1 MAFTT
6 ERITDMICRRLEEYG
21 YDYGGHMSPKL
32 YPIYLKVAGVI
43 QIRLGLPKGFL
54 KANMADQELFK
65 KQSEGCRYAP
75 FFFMRFSCVLR
86 QKVLS
91 AKYKMYLCATY

>member
-32 YPIYLKVAGVI
+32 YPIYLKVAGG
-43 QIRLGLPKGFL
+43 QSGLDADEPGTADSAGGDERLPL
-54 KANMADQELFK
+54 
-65 KQSEGCRYAP
+65 
-75 FFFMRFSCVLR
+75 
-86 QKVLS
+86 
-91 AKYKMYLCATY
+91 YL

>member
-43 QIRLGLPKGFL
+43 QSRLGLPKGFM
-54 KANMADQELFK
+54 KTHTEDQELFK
-65 KQSEGCRYAP
+65 HVREALDIILPPKEKEEKGE
-75 FFFMRFSCVLR
+75 
-86 QKVLS
+86 
-91 AKYKMYLCATY
+91 

>member
-21 YDYGGHMSPKL
+21 YDYGGRMSPKL

-43 QIRLGLPKGFL
+43 QICLGLPRGFV
-54 KANMADQELFK
+54 KTNIADQDLF
-65 KQSEGCRYAP
+65 
-75 FFFMRFSCVLR
+75 R
-86 QKVLS
+86 QVQEALDTILPSKE
-91 AKYKMYLCATY
+91 KENKGE

>member
-1 MAFTT
+1 MTFTT

-43 QIRLGLPKGFL
+43 QIRLGLPKGFM
-54 KANMADQELFK
+54 KTHTEDQELFK
-65 KQSEGCRYAP
+65 HVREALDIMLPPKEKEEKGE
-75 FFFMRFSCVLR
+75 
-86 QKVLS
+86 
-91 AKYKMYLCATY
+91 

>member
-43 QIRLGLPKGFL
+43 QILLGLPRGFT
-54 KANMADQELFK
+54 KTNTEDRELF
-65 KQSEGCRYAP
+65 
-75 FFFMRFSCVLR
+75 R
-86 QKVLS
+86 QVREALDIMLPPKG
-91 AKYKMYLCATY
+91 KEEKGE

>member
-21 YDYGGHMSPKL
+21 YDYGGHMSTKL

-54 KANMADQELFK
+54 KTNMEDRELFNAT
-65 KQSEGCRYAP
+65 SENSPASTGGGMNR
-75 FFFMRFSCVLR
+75 SD
-86 QKVLS
+86 
-91 AKYKMYLCATY
+91 

>member
-6 ERITDMICRRLEEYG
+6 EQITDMICRRLEEYG

-43 QIRLGLPKGFL
+43 QIRLGLPKGFM
-54 KANMADQELFK
+54 KTHTEDQELFK
-65 KQSEGCRYAP
+65 HVRETLDIMLPPKGKEEKGE
-75 FFFMRFSCVLR
+75 
-86 QKVLS
+86 
-91 AKYKMYLCATY
+91 

>member
-65 KQSEGCRYAP
+65 QVREALDIMLPPKEKEEKPANK
-75 FFFMRFSCVLR
+75 FMKHA
-86 QKVLS
+86 Q
-91 AKYKMYLCATY
+91 

>member
-6 ERITDMICRRLEEYG
+6 ERITDMICGRLEEYG

-43 QIRLGLPKGFL
+43 QIRLGLPRGFT
-54 KANMADQELFK
+54 KTNMEDRELFK
-65 KQSEGCRYAP
+65 QVREALDIMLPPKEKEEKPANK
-75 FFFMRFSCVLR
+75 FMKHA
-86 QKVLS
+86 Q
-91 AKYKMYLCATY
+91 

>member
-6 ERITDMICRRLEEYG
+6 EQITDIICRRLEECG

-43 QIRLGLPKGFL
+43 QIRLGLPKGFM
-54 KANMADQELFK
+54 KTHTEDQELFK
-65 KQSEGCRYAP
+65 QVREALDIMLPPKEKEEKGE
-75 FFFMRFSCVLR
+75 
-86 QKVLS
+86 
-91 AKYKMYLCATY
+91 

>member
-21 YDYGGHMSPKL
+21 YDYGGRMSPKL

-43 QIRLGLPKGFL
+43 QIRLGLPRGFV
-54 KANMADQELFK
+54 KTNQHSRSGPVQTSTGSIGYNTSIK
-65 KQSEGCRYAP
+65 RKR
-75 FFFMRFSCVLR
+75 
-86 QKVLS
+86 K
-91 AKYKMYLCATY
+91 